1 METPTSQTKKT
12 ILLVEDDQLIRDLYV
27 RVMQNAGYDVTPAED
42 GEIAYN
48 LLEKNTYNLIL
59 LDIMLPKMSGVDIL
73 QKMKDNN
80 NPNLKNKIIML
91 TNLDQD
97 LTIANSIALG
107 ASGYVIKSN
116 IVIDKL
122 LDEIKDWLA

>member
-27 RVMQNAGYDVTPAED
+27 RVMQNAGYDVTPAEA